1 MGGSRNLASSIDNN
15 YSCRGSV
22 ANSCGYSR
30 RGRSY
35 SGHNRSYS
43 RRRGSYGSRRRYD
56 TSHRHS
62 AVPCILRCL
71 DLLCRLRCV
80 GGLSCLRDLDCLCN
94 LCCLRGRDQD
104 AGSSTNLAG
113 LAAGYGSITVRIIAD
128 GRIGATELLKCAVS
142 GAIRVLVRIARLGVD
157 LRPEER
163 GENQDKGASVREK
176 RAHC

>member
-1 MGGSRNLASSIDNN
+1 MYGSQNLASIIDNN
-15 YSCRGSV
+15 YSCRSSV
-22 ANSCGYSR
+22 ADSCGYSR

-35 SGHNRSYS
+35 SGHNRSY
-43 RRRGSYGSRRRYD
+43 SRRRYD

-71 DLLCRLRCV
+71 DLLCGLRCV
-80 GGLSCLRDLDCLCN
+80 GGLSCLRDLECLCN

-142 GAIRVLVRIARLGVD
+142 GAIRVPVRIARLGVD

-176 RAHC
+176 RAHF